1 MSVSHQNKNTQ
12 GKVEKYK
19 RQIRKIQVF
28 KTSGAE
34 IQAGSEFSASCPEPG
49 KLHCYLFSK
58 QNVKVNCDDD
68 DGDDDDDHDD
78 YDNGGGKKLTDLFG
92 THMVNSQ

>member
-34 IQAGSEFSASCPEPG
+34 IQAGSEFSTSGPEPG

-58 QNVKVNCDDD
+58 QNVKVIMMMMMVMMTMMMIM
-68 DGDDDDDHDD
+68 
-78 YDNGGGKKLTDLFG
+78 KKRTDLFG

>member
-34 IQAGSEFSASCPEPG
+34 IQAGSEFSTSGPEPG

-58 QNVKVNCDDD
+58 QNVTVRFFNFFE
-68 DGDDDDDHDD
+68 
-78 YDNGGGKKLTDLFG
+78 YNYL
-92 THMVNSQ
+92 NIIRN